1 MADEVIIAEL
11 RLDMIPDEA
20 IKEFRCRGGI
30 GSSINVKIQKMKR
43 PDQWGNEYFIAIDW
57 GRGVSR
63 EAAYIGKGRRAPWLK
78 DQPGAGQS
86 APPQQKNPWARH
98 DDTCPSETD
107 EEPF

>member
-1 MADEVIIAEL
+1 MADEVIIAEM

-30 GSSINVKIQKMKR
+30 GRSINVKIQKMKR
-43 PDQWGNEYFIAIDW
+43 PDQWGKEYFIAIDW

-78 DQPGAGQS
+78 DQPGAAQG

-98 DDTCPSETD
+98 DDTCPPETD

>member
-20 IKEFRCRGGI
+20 IKEFRCKGGI

-78 DQPGAGQS
+78 DQPGAEQS

-98 DDTCPSETD
+98 DDTCPPETD